1 MRRWVIVV
9 MAMALAIILAVRSWW
24 LRDVPPHSVRDV
36 PPSSQSTFLHW
47 HLVPAAGNRI
57 DNYRIQLASFDAHG
71 LTAARPITLDI
82 NYLPAK
88 GVIFNSSNSFDSVL
102 RTRATRGPLT
112 IVRIEPSGRVT
123 PEADLPT
130 QEVDEI
136 LAGRG
141 MKYRLRD
148 VKWETQAVAVDWE
161 RSRLF
166 TVGCIG
172 SGESIF
178 AVLFL
183 KEKKWQVTDRWDEK
197 YCLDALFY
205 QPSANELLGL
215 GWDFRED
222 ELVKGRKVFR
232 LSTEGKVLDRLPSN
246 IDTLLSER
254 QNRVAPPLKI
264 EHDHEKYGLIAGK
277 LVLMY
282 DEVEFSYG
290 DPNHYE
296 LTRLT
301 INLDWDTGTA
311 VVVPTGIN
319 TLAR

>member
-1 MRRWVIVV
+1 MRRWIIVV
-9 MAMALAIILAVRSWW
+9 MALAMILAVGSSWW
-24 LRDVPPHSVRDV
+24 LRHAPPLSVGDV

-71 LTAARPITLDI
+71 LTTVPPINLDI
-82 NYLPAK
+82 DYLPAK
-88 GVIFNSSNSFDSVL
+88 GVIFNSSNSFGYTVL
-102 RTRATRGPLT
+102 RTRATGGPST
-112 IVRIEPSGRVT
+112 IVRIEQNGRVT
-123 PEADLPT
+123 QEADLPT

-148 VKWETQAVAVDWE
+148 VTWETQAVAVDWE

-172 SGESIF
+172 GGESIF
-178 AVLFL
+178 AVFFL
-183 KEKKWQVTDRWDEK
+183 EEKKWQVTDRWDEK
-197 YCLDALFY
+197 YCLNALVY
-205 QPSANELLGL
+205 EPLANELLGL

-232 LSTEGKVLDRLPSN
+232 LSTEGKVLDRVPSN
-246 IDTLLSER
+246 IDALLSER
-254 QNRVAPPLKI
+254 QNRVTPPLKI
-264 EHDHEKYGLIAGK
+264 EHDHERYGLIDGE

-296 LTRLT
+296 LTRLM
-301 INLDWDTGTA
+301 INLDWDSGTA
-311 VVVPTGIN
+311 VVVPTDID
-319 TLAR
+319 TLPR